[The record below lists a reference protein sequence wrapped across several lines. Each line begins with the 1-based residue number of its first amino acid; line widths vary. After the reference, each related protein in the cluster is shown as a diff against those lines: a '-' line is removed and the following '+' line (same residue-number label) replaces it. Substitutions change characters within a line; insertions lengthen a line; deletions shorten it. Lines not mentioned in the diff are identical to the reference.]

1 MSAGTMKIE
10 CPRAWV
16 FGDDINT
23 DIIAPSAY
31 LMAPVETMAPHCL
44 ETVDAAF
51 ASSVGPG
58 DAFVAG
64 ENLGIG
70 SSREQAPQALQI
82 LGIRTVLAKS
92 FGRIFYRNALN
103 LGMPTLVCPHADR
116 IRNGDQL
123 RVDAAA
129 GIVHN
134 MSTGEDLA
142 CEPLP
147 DHLLEIIGSGGL
159 IPHLKKKLNAL

>member
-1 MSAGTMKIE
+1 MNAPG
-10 CPRAWV
+10 RAWV
-16 FGDDINT
+16 YGDDINT
-23 DIIAPSAY
+23 DLLAPAAY
-31 LMAPVETMAPHCL
+31 LKGSMEELASHCL
-44 ETVDAAF
+44 ESLDANF
-51 ASSVGPG
+51 AACVGEG
-58 DAFVAG
+58 DVFVAG
-64 ENLGIG
+64 KNLGIG

-159 IPHLKKKLNAL
+159 IPHLKNKLSAL